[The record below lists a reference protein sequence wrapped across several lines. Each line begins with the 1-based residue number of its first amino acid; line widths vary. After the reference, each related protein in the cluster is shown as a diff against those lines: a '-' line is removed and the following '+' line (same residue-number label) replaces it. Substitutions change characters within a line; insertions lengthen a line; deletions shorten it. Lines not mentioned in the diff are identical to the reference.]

1 MDRENLLELS
11 PCSEVDSRP
20 IHLPVLPA
28 KTIEALQPITGG
40 RYIDATLGG
49 GGHAEE
55 VLRLSSPHGA
65 LLGIDVDPAA
75 LSAARARL
83 AHFGDRVVTAESY
96 FDRLGFVAR
105 EAGFDPVDGILFD
118 LGVSSLQIDTPARG
132 FSFQDAGPLDMRLG
146 PSAEHTAADLVNEL
160 SAAELQTIFR
170 EFGEERFARRIAG
183 RIVTERRRHAITTTE
198 DLARIVAA
206 AVAGRGPRSRIHPA
220 TRVFQALR
228 IAVNDEL
235 TRIATAL
242 PQAADLLRVGGRL
255 VVISFHSLEDRLVKR
270 FIRDEARGCVCP
282 PEVPVCVCGHT
293 PRLRPLTARPIRASS
308 TEIASNPRSRS
319 ARLRVAQRI
328 AAAPPPRGD

>member
-1 MDRENLLELS
+1 M
-11 PCSEVDSRP
+11 
-20 IHLPVLPA
+20 
-28 KTIEALQPITGG
+28 
-40 RYIDATLGG
+40 
-49 GGHAEE
+49 
-55 VLRLSSPHGA
+55 SSPHGA

-75 LSAARARL
+75 LEAARSRL
-83 AHFGDRVVTAESY
+83 APFGDRIVTAESY
-96 FDRLGFVAR
+96 FDRVGFVAR
-105 EAGFDPVDGILFD
+105 GAGFDPVDGILFD
-118 LGVSSLQIDTPARG
+118 LGVSSLQLDTAARG

-146 PSAEHTAADLVNEL
+146 PSAEQTAADLVNEL
-160 SAAELQTIFR
+160 SAVELQTIFQ
-170 EFGEERFARRIAG
+170 EFGQERFARRIAG

-206 AVAGRGPRSRIHPA
+206 AVAGRAPRERIHPA

-235 TRIATAL
+235 ARIAAAL

-282 PEVPVCVCGHT
+282 PEVPMCVCGHT
-293 PRLRPLTARPIRASS
+293 PRLRPLTTRPIRASS

-319 ARLRVAQRI
+319 ARLRAAQRI
-328 AAAPPPRGD
+328 APAPPPRED